1 MDNLLTCSSALDRT
15 DLSGALSARWAEAV
29 SERSCGDVRFDPE
42 QTLKQPRRCPH
53 GHPPIDIDT
62 LPQHAAR
69 DDEGK
74 KAFLHRFVVAGAAIR

>member
-1 MDNLLTCSSALDRT
+1 M
-15 DLSGALSARWAEAV
+15 
-29 SERSCGDVRFDPE
+29 
-42 QTLKQPRRCPH
+42 KQPKSCPH

-74 KAFLHRFVVAGAAIR
+74 KAFLHRFVVAGAAIRWRAIHRGEVEVIIALDAALTRM